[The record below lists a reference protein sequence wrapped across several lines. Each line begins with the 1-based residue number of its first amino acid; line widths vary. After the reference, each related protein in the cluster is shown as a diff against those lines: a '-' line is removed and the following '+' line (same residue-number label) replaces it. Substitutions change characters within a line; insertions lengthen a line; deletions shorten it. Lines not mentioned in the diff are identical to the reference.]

1 MILKQSRIYIEMIT
15 YNIFHTLDIF
25 QRNLLLFQMY
35 KMECSGGAPGML
47 NTESQN
53 INMLKPPATPKNAQ
67 ATSAETC
74 CRHHHVVAARN

>member
-1 MILKQSRIYIEMIT
+1 MIT

-25 QRNLLLFQMY
+25 QRNLLLFEMY

-53 INMLKPPATPKNAQ
+53 INMLKPPATPKNPGLLLCKPVL
-67 ATSAETC
+67 SLLSHELL
-74 CRHHHVVAARN
+74 

>member
-1 MILKQSRIYIEMIT
+1 MIT

-67 ATSAETC
+67 ATSAFNLLQAPPCGC
-74 CRHHHVVAARN
+74 CKKLKYPRLYEHN